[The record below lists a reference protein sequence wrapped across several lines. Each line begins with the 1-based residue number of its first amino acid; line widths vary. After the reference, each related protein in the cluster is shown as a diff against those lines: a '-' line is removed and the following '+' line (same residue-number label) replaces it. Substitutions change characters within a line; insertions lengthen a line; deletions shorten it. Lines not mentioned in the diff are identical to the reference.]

1 MLPHKVKFCID
12 LIKLVRDKHDAL
24 AKQQKENHSVI
35 DCTTSTFSRQL
46 NQKSVRF
53 LENLE
58 MSDIN
63 NTTNN
68 HHPFVYG
75 EQLREGEYG
84 QQMIEVAANDAR
96 IESPGGVIMSSHTH
110 S

>member
-12 LIKLVRDKHDAL
+12 LIKLVRERHDVL
-24 AKQQKENHSVI
+24 VKQQKENHSVI

-58 MSDIN
+58 MSDIS

-84 QQMIEVAANDAR
+84 QQVVEVAANDAR